1 MSDFLASLIAMLSP
15 SIISDGF
22 LVAITIL
29 FSVASYSMFKG
40 MNPRLT
46 ATTPNLLTSLGIL
59 GTFTGI
65 VAGLMGFE
73 PQNITASIPAL
84 LEGLKTAFLT
94 SLFGMF
100 FSILFKGIESSANK
114 RDEDDAT
121 LEDVGPKEIYEV
133 MSKQLHEGS
142 EQRLLLEKMS
152 GALDRVDE
160 VADTMKMQLQA
171 NQDLV
176 KAIQGEEDASVVSQI
191 RNMRTD
197 INDANRKLTQHSELQ
212 HQRANEFQETLWSE
226 LKHFGDLLSK
236 SATEQVINA
245 LKDVITDFNN
255 NLTEQ
260 FGENF
265 KRLDDSVKKLVDWQE
280 NYRVQLEDM
289 QKKYQLGVD
298 AISTTE
304 KSVSHISEKAEIIPT
319 AMTKLH
325 EVMTHGQQ
333 QVMDLEDRLKAFEE
347 MRDKAVEAMPQIQ
360 THLENTI
367 NEIEGSVKKASE
379 HYTQMLDQSNEMIAE
394 YTKATSEGAD
404 TVKQKLTEGA
414 EELGSKL
421 TTSAHDIGGK
431 LVEASQGFENNI
443 TTASANMTTMNHEL
457 TNAADNIHERLKEAM
472 SELTQNMTGL
482 VSNIK
487 QDAEDTSKTLAQA
500 NLQLVNDTKQ
510 MRDESTQAIKD
521 MQSKL
526 EGALSEVFQE
536 QSREIKR
543 TFDSIENH
551 LKQTLN
557 ESGATM
563 ESQFSEFDKQMEGE
577 VQRIVQ
583 AMGSNLA
590 TVTNK
595 FTQDYTQLTL
605 EMSKVVRSAQGAF

>member
-1 MSDFLASLIAMLSP
+1 MSNFLASLIAMLSP

-22 LVAITIL
+22 LVAITAL
-29 FSVASYSMFKG
+29 FVVASYSMLKG
-40 MNPRLT
+40 KNPRLT
-46 ATTPNLLTSLGIL
+46 AITPNLLTSLGIL

-114 RDEDDAT
+114 RNEEDAT
-121 LEDVGPKEIYEV
+121 LEEVGPKEIYEV
-133 MSKQLHEGS
+133 MSKQLHAGA
-142 EQRLLLEKMS
+142 EQKLLLEKMS
-152 GALDRVDE
+152 GSLERVDE

-171 NQDLV
+171 NQELV

-197 INDANRKLTQHSELQ
+197 ISDANRKLTQHSELQ
-212 HQRANEFQETLWSE
+212 HQRANEFQEKLWGE

-333 QVMDLEDRLKAFEE
+333 QVMDLEDRLKAFED

-367 NEIEGSVKKASE
+367 SEIEGSVKKASE
-379 HYTQMLDQSNEMIAE
+379 HYTQMLDQSNKVIAE

-443 TTASANMTTMNHEL
+443 TTASSNMTTMNNEL

-487 QDAEDTSKTLAQA
+487 KDAEDTSKTLEQA

-521 MQSKL
+521 MQGKL

-543 TFDSIENH
+543 TFDSIESH

-563 ESQFSEFDKQMEGE
+563 ESQFSEFDKQMEEE

-595 FTQDYTQLTL
+595 FTQDYTQLTH
-605 EMSKVVRSAQGAF
+605 EMSKVVRSAQGAY